1 MKISKVNAVYFS
13 PTFSSGEITGLVAGE
28 MALAGSLGQGENIDL
43 SKTEEDE
50 AAHEFGPEDV
60 VCVGVPSYGGRV
72 PGIAAKRMENL
83 RGDGTAAVVIAVY
96 GNRDYDD
103 TLLEMKDIL
112 TERGF
117 TVIAGLAA
125 IAQHSIAPS
134 IAAGRP
140 DEKDRHELREAAR
153 AIWEK
158 LEDLAAPADGQVEV
172 KGKRPYK
179 EYGGSAMKP
188 TADENCVGCG
198 TCAEQCPVKAIPA
211 EAPNTTDRERC
222 ISCMRC
228 IKVCPAGA
236 RKLDPAGIAAVEQRL
251 SKICGE
257 RKENELYI

>member
-117 TVIAGLAA
+117 TVIAGLSA
-125 IAQHSIAPS
+125 I
-134 IAAGRP
+134 RP
-140 DEKDRHELREAAR
+140 AFHRALHRRREAR
-153 AIWEK
+153 
-158 LEDLAAPADGQVEV
+158 
-172 KGKRPYK
+172 
-179 EYGGSAMKP
+179 
-188 TADENCVGCG
+188 
-198 TCAEQCPVKAIPA
+198 
-211 EAPNTTDRERC
+211 
-222 ISCMRC
+222 
-228 IKVCPAGA
+228 
-236 RKLDPAGIAAVEQRL
+236 
-251 SKICGE
+251 
-257 RKENELYI
+257 